1 MIDMF
6 SNYQNLSEN
15 YIPNNL
21 SQQLTKPCSYTKLD
35 TCDLTRPY
43 ELYNAKNE
51 LEGYYWYYGNNINLE
66 FNIEGDINE
75 IKLDGFIDLQDY
87 LKDKVATLNIYNF
100 RNEALYQKT
109 IQANNT
115 VVFEIDPEAS
125 KKLVKGVYTC
135 ELLVANSKVSH
146 TVFGI
151 DDCTFLVK

>member
-6 SNYQNLSEN
+6 TNYQNLSEN

-21 SQQLTKPCSYTKLD
+21 YQQLTKPCSYTKLD
-35 TCDLTRPY
+35 ICDLTRPY
-43 ELYNAKNE
+43 ELYDAKGE
-51 LEGYYWYYGNNINLE
+51 LEGYYWYYGNNIVLE

-75 IKLDGFIDLQDY
+75 ITSDGFIDLQDY
-87 LKDKVATLNIYNF
+87 LKDKVATLYIYNF

-109 IQANNT
+109 IQADST
-115 VVFEIDPEAS
+115 VVFEIDSEAS

-135 ELLVANSKVSH
+135 ELLIANSKVSH
-146 TVFGI
+146 TAFGQ